1 MLKVDHIRQE
11 SSPPTTA
18 FHNCLACL
26 SCESLKMQ
34 ASLPLLCFVVCVR
47 RPWRLKI
54 RIATQR
60 RALFCEE
67 TLGKI
72 DAKDIELFRNG
83 LSHEFYR
90 LKVLMTLDKLNTSV
104 ESFVVYK

>member
-1 MLKVDHIRQE
+1 METEDKNRDV
-11 SSPPTTA
+11 S
-18 FHNCLACL
+18 
-26 SCESLKMQ
+26 
-34 ASLPLLCFVVCVR
+34 
-47 RPWRLKI
+47 
-54 RIATQR
+54 QR
-60 RALFCEE
+60 HALFCEE

-104 ESFVVYK
+104 ESFVVCKWVLYSIIVEHDIKSKYREEYSTVD